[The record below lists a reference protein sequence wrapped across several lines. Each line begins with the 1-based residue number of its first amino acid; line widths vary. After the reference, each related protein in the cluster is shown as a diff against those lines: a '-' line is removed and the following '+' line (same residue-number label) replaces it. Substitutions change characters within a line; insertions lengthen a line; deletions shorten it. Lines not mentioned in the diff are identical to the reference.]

1 MTIKIVPMTNIKLI
15 FVLALGIIIGISFT
29 NLFKGCGSGSVP
41 DLTVNNVKPAA
52 IEKEAVKAE
61 EKYQLQIDSLN
72 ATSIALNKQLKVT
85 TQTLTTVKK
94 KSLVLQTQV
103 YDLIDRG
110 QGNTD
115 SLQLINDCD
124 SLKTKVVELIESGN
138 EKDSLYEDANA
149 NLDKQ
154 LKNKDSTIQVKDT
167 EYQSLKISF
176 KESLSQQQIL
186 YDQNKGYQKQF
197 KRQKVKSKLLSAA
210 VLILSGVAA
219 NYFIHH

>member
-1 MTIKIVPMTNIKLI
+1 MTNIKSI
-15 FVLALGIIIGISFT
+15 FILALGIIIGISFT
-29 NLFKGCGSGSVP
+29 NLFKGCGNGTVP
-41 DLTVNNVKPAA
+41 PVTVKNIKPSA
-52 IEKEAVKAE
+52 IEKQVEKAE

-85 TQTLTTVKK
+85 VQTLTTVKK
-94 KSLVLQTQV
+94 KNLVLQTQV

-115 SLQLINDCD
+115 TLQMMNDCD
-124 SLKTKVVELIESGN
+124 SLKTKVVELIQSGN
-138 EKDSLYEDANA
+138 EKDSVYEDANA
-149 NLDKQ
+149 NLDAQ
-154 LKNKDSTIQVKDT
+154 LKNKDSTIQVKDA
-167 EYQSLKISF
+167 EYQTLKTSF

-210 VLILSGVAA
+210 LLIISGAA
-219 NYFIHH
+219 VNYLIRH

>member
-1 MTIKIVPMTNIKLI
+1 MTNIKSI
-15 FVLALGIIIGISFT
+15 FILALGIIIGISFT
-29 NLFKGCGSGSVP
+29 NLFKGCGNATIPAG
-41 DLTVNNVKPAA
+41 TVKNVKPSA
-52 IEKEAVKAE
+52 IEKQVEKAE

-72 ATSIALNKQLKVT
+72 ATSAVLNKQLKVT

-94 KSLVLQTQV
+94 KNLVLQTQV

-115 SLQLINDCD
+115 SIQIMNDCD
-124 SLKTKVVELIESGN
+124 SLKTKVVELIQSGN

-149 NLDKQ
+149 NLDAQ

-167 EYQSLKISF
+167 EYQTLKTSF

-210 VLILSGVAA
+210 LLIISGAA
-219 NYFIHH
+219 VNYLIYH

>member
-1 MTIKIVPMTNIKLI
+1 MTNIKSI
-15 FVLALGIIIGISFT
+15 FILALGIIIGISFT
-29 NLFKGCGSGSVP
+29 NLFKGCGNGTVP
-41 DLTVNNVKPAA
+41 IATVKNVKPSA
-52 IEKEAVKAE
+52 IEKQAEKAE

-72 ATSIALNKQLKVT
+72 ATSVALNKQLKVT

-94 KSLVLQTQV
+94 KNLVLQTQV

-115 SLQLINDCD
+115 SLQIINDCD
-124 SLKTKVVELIESGN
+124 SLKTKVVELIQSGN

-149 NLDKQ
+149 NLDAQ
-154 LKNKDSTIQVKDT
+154 LKNKDSTIQVKDI
-167 EYQSLKISF
+167 EYQTLKTSF

-210 VLILSGVAA
+210 LLIISGAA
-219 NYFIHH
+219 VNYLIHH